1 MTWLKLRTSEAKKSP
16 KFAER
21 WAPEQ
26 LENLLYFSFNFTR
39 VLASPLYWTTCTP
52 EFESNLWPLNKF
64 LGVGKI
70 EIWRKFAENCRY
82 LFLKL
87 LFLEFEIEVLLYICF
102 LKIKLDWDLYLYNF
116 VFANFF
122 CIFLS
127 MKLFLKKWET
137 CAWFCFFF
145 TVFLSMH
152 EHQSLNIVFK
162 GNKTK
167 TLVNLMM

>member
-1 MTWLKLRTSEAKKSP
+1 MGTRTTRE
-16 KFAER
+16 
-21 WAPEQ
+21 
-26 LENLLYFSFNFTR
+26 FT
-39 VLASPLYWTTCTP
+39 
-52 EFESNLWPLNKF
+52 
-64 LGVGKI
+64 
-70 EIWRKFAENCRY
+70 
-82 LFLKL
+82 L
-87 LFLEFEIEVLLYICF
+87 LFLQFYQSVSISSILNYVYTWIWVKSLAIKQIPGCGKDRDLAKICWKLSIFVSKALISWIWNWGIVIYMCF